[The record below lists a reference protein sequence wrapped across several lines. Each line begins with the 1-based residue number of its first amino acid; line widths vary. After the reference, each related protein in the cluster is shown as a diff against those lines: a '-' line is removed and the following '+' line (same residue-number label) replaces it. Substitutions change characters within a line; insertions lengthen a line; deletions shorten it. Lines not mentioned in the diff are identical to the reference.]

1 MVGSSNAVVKEKYRP
16 VTSAGVSL
24 PFEGATRYPV
34 GGVSQPHT
42 RIITS
47 GQFLS
52 GLDVA
57 LHGLLLRP
65 SFEKLSVRETLGIT
79 VDQFLFL
86 PYFAILLILRVID
99 QT

>member
-1 MVGSSNAVVKEKYRP
+1 MWLSTVYLENPLLLHCTR
-16 VTSAGVSL
+16 VTLRA
-24 PFEGATRYPV
+24 
-34 GGVSQPHT
+34 
-42 RIITS
+42 
-47 GQFLS
+47 
-52 GLDVA
+52 
-57 LHGLLLRP
+57 GLLLRP